1 MKRKDRKGF
10 TLAELLV
17 VVAIIAVLVAIAIP
31 IFTSQLEKSREATD
45 AANIRSQYAEVMTD
59 AITNSNG
66 DVNANHDKYAA
77 IDLKQTKNDWQSTE
91 LGTNLNSLFGTDH
104 IIGDGPNKGGIAW
117 VSYDAKDNCAVLHYE
132 GGKGSSDSGNTGG
145 ESNNAGSGTGTGGKT
160 DTPQFTGKGIDW
172 DTDIKPLNSY
182 TIEVGKVYSW
192 NGNIYIGA
200 RTDTYDKQDMS
211 VKNPDIY
218 STYYSLCK
226 YTGKTYDISH
236 FTNWDSPCTRG
247 DICKNGD
254 DYYIFNDGGNA
265 SWGPLN
271 SQDANRWIK
280 IDFSK

>member
-59 AITNSNG
+59 SLTNGGS
-66 DVNANHDKYAA
+66 
-77 IDLKQTKNDWQSTE
+77 IDGSTAYGKISLTQKKNDWQNEE
-91 LGTNLNSLFGTDH
+91 LKKNLNGIFNEV
-104 IIGDGPNKGGIAW
+104 IGIPVSGGSAW
-117 VSYDAKDNCAVLHYE
+117 VEYNESDSKVILHYE
-132 GGKGSSDSGNTGG
+132 GKGSDASGGGAGDNTGG
-145 ESNNAGSGTGTGGKT
+145 NGNAGGNT
-160 DTPQFTGKGIDW
+160 DTPQFNEKGVDW
-172 DTDIKPLNSY
+172 DAEIKTLDSY
-182 TIEVGKVYSW
+182 TVVVGKIYLW
-192 NGNIYIGA
+192 NGNVYIGSRA
-200 RTDTYDKQDMS
+200 DTFDKQDMS

-226 YTGKTYDISH
+226 YTGTIYDISH

-265 SWGPLN
+265 SCGPLN